1 MMLLLCNQ
9 VFLFEVFIEPIPE
22 LLDSIEFIIRG
33 AVLQDGIGHVTKNL
47 RNEPICVS
55 FSLNGAHSGGEHDY
69 IGKVVTI
76 DEVDEFISEF
86 PHLSGE
92 DT

>member
-1 MMLLLCNQ
+1 MNTLQ
-9 VFLFEVFIEPIPE
+9 
-22 LLDSIEFIIRG
+22 SISV
-33 AVLQDGIGHVTKNL
+33 A
-47 RNEPICVS
+47 

-69 IGKVVTI
+69 IGKVVAV

-86 PHLSGE
+86 PHLSRE

>member
-1 MMLLLCNQ
+1 MILLLCNQ
-9 VFLFEVFIEPIPE
+9 VFLFEVFIEPVPE
-22 LLDSIEFIIRG
+22 LADSINFIIRG
-33 AVLQDGIGHVTKNL
+33 AVLQDGIGHVTKNF